1 MPDQFHG
8 WVAHSPTTPLTFTT
22 FTPKPFTPTD
32 IEVQITHCG
41 ICGTDLHTLRS
52 GWGPTDYPCVVGHEI
67 IGIVTRI
74 GSAVQTSSS
83 SSSSSSS
90 PLHLGDRVGIGA
102 QTLSCLQPTCTACAS
117 GRENYCPR
125 MIATY
130 NSRYPDPTA
139 NDKKNSRTGP
149 KTYGGFAQTWRG
161 PAAFVFRIPSAIP
174 SAAAAPLLCAG
185 VTVFSPLRKYGA
197 GPGKT
202 VAVVGIGGLGHL
214 GILFAKAMGCDRV
227 IGISRTGRKKVD
239 VVEKMGA
246 DEFIATEEETG
257 WERRWART
265 VDVMICTVDGDE
277 MPLGKYLRLLRV
289 EGTFVLVGAPE
300 TPLPRIR
307 AWDLIAK
314 GVVVT
319 GSNVGSRE
327 DVREMLQVAA
337 EKGVVPWVERRPMEE
352 VNAALRDMEA
362 GRARFRYVLENRGE
376 GEGRESRVVSI
387 RSIL

>member
-8 WVAHSPTTPLTFTT
+8 WVSHSPTTPLTFTT

-74 GSAVQTSSS
+74 GSAVPTTPSTDTTSSS
-83 SSSSSSS
+83 
-90 PLHLGDRVGIGA
+90 LQLGDRVGIGA
-102 QTLSCLQPTCTACAS
+102 QTLSCLQPTCTACTS

-125 MIATY
+125 MVATY
-130 NSRYPDPTA
+130 NSRYPDPA
-139 NDKKNSRTGP
+139 NSKSRTGP
-149 KTYGGFAQTWRG
+149 KTYGGFARTWRG
-161 PAAFVFRIPSAIP
+161 PASFVFKIPDAIP

-214 GILFAKAMGCDRV
+214 GILFAKALGCDRV
-227 IGISRTGRKKVD
+227 IGISRTGRKKQD
-239 VVEKMGA
+239 VVEQMGA
-246 DEFIATEEETG
+246 EEFIATEEEKG
-257 WERRWART
+257 WEKKWART
-265 VDVMICTVDGDE
+265 VDVMLCTVDGDD
-277 MPLGKYLRLLRV
+277 MPLGKYLRLLKV

-307 AWDLIAK
+307 AWELIGK
-314 GVVVT
+314 GVTVT
-319 GSNVGSRE
+319 GSNVGSRD
-327 DVREMLQVAA
+327 DVREMLRVAA

-352 VNAALRDMEA
+352 VNGALRDMEA
-362 GRARFRYVLENRGE
+362 GRARFRYVLENPRERERGRGE
-376 GEGRESRVVSI
+376 SR
-387 RSIL
+387 L